1 MTYKKYVLKGL
12 KVNTK
17 SLSDII
23 VLTCGQ
29 IAGILG
35 HVVLCSYENAYTE
48 PWKKVKMLVA

>member
-29 IAGILG
+29 TAGILG

-48 PWKKVKMLVA
+48 P